1 MNYNIIYTDSSYED
15 LFYFADYIE
24 RMTFS
29 KEKADSEII
38 FILQEIAKLTLFPK
52 MYQIIYKEFRSF
64 SVKNMRIFYKI
75 YEDKKE
81 IVIFRILNHSKDY
94 INILN

>member
-38 FILQEIAKLTLFPK
+38 FILQEISKLTLFPK
-52 MYQIIYKEFRSF
+52 CIKLYI
-64 SVKNMRIFYKI
+64 KNF
-75 YEDKKE
+75 
-81 IVIFRILNHSKDY
+81 VLFL
-94 INILN
+94 